1 MADEA
6 VAISYEDLAEIEDE
20 FAEIDDEILRKQNEL
35 SKPVYAKRAEAIA
48 KIPNFWP
55 LVMEQAPMEI
65 EDCITHQD
73 SAIFAEHLTN
83 LTVTRPDIE
92 DGKRGNPRSVNITLE
107 FSPNEFFTDTVLEK
121 AFSYR
126 RASDGWTGL
135 VSEPVK
141 VHWKK
146 GKDLTDGLTEAAIAL
161 WDARRKVDDTTAKGL
176 PEYKTLEKKV
186 EHWNGSNTSF
196 FTWFGWVS
204 GRRYVSAEESEKANK
219 EYAARKEARKEAR
232 KLGKKSEAESPED
245 QDEEEPEDDSVV
257 EVHQQGEE
265 IAACLAEDV
274 WPNAIKFF
282 TQAQELD
289 DNPEAG
295 FEDNDMDD
303 EESEEGD
310 DEPIDIRSLVQGKEN
325 GRSRDDSGPPSKRVK
340 K

>member
-1 MADEA
+1 MAEDAEP
-6 VAISYEDLAEIEDE
+6 ISYEDLAEIEDD
-20 FAEIDDEILRKQNEL
+20 FAQIDDEILRRQYEL
-35 SKPVYAKRAEAIA
+35 SKPVYAKRAQAVA
-48 KIPNFWP
+48 KIPSFWP

-73 SAIFAEHLTN
+73 SAIFAEQLTN

-92 DGKRGNPRSVNITLE
+92 DGRQGNPRSVSIKFE
-107 FSPNEFFTDTVLEK
+107 FTPNEYFTDSVLEK
-121 AFSYR
+121 QFWYR

-141 VHWKK
+141 IHWKK
-146 GKDLTDGLTEAAIAL
+146 GKDLTDGLTDAAVAL
-161 WDARRKVDDTTAKGL
+161 WDVRTKAGDMTAKDL
-176 PEYKTLEKKV
+176 PEYAALEKKV

-219 EYAARKEARKEAR
+219 EYAARKNARKQ
-232 KLGKKSEAESPED
+232 GKKSEAEELEE
-245 QDEEEPEDDSVV
+245 QGEEPEDDSDV

-289 DNPEAG
+289 DDPEAD
-295 FEDNDMDD
+295 FEDDDMDD
-303 EESEEGD
+303 EDAEEGD
-310 DEPIDIRSLVQGKEN
+310 DEPIDIRSLVQGNEK
-325 GRSRDDSGPPSKRVK
+325 GRSRDSSGPPSKKVK
-340 K
+340 R